1 MQKLTLSWK
10 MCAKMSSIL
19 IHSPNVMLVL
29 VHIQSIK
36 VLSSNKNGTAMNLL
50 IQIISR
56 CLLPPGKLVYLP
68 LE

>member
-1 MQKLTLSWK
+1 
-10 MCAKMSSIL
+10 MSSIL

-50 IQIISR
+50 KQIIRR
-56 CLLPPGKLVYLP
+56 CSLLGTLYLP